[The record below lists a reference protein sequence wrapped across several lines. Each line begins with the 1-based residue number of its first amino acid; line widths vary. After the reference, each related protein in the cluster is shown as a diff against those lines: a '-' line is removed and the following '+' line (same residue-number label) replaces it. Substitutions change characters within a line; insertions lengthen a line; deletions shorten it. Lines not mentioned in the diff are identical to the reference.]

1 MRGHWIA
8 AGLAA
13 VAPAAL
19 AGAASGPAA
28 ASARAAA
35 DGFAVSF
42 LPSAPIRA
50 GRSGRIAIRL
60 VNGWHSTARGVTL
73 VVSVPSWVRI
83 AGAGCRPRSGGG
95 VTCSLPD
102 LAARRS
108 MVVRLTLTPTRVG
121 PYRIV
126 ARATAEALAEPVPVR
141 TPSAALPAFRVS
153 VDPVGARRAR
163 AMTGVSWHPGC
174 PVALADLRV
183 LRLSYWGFDGHVH
196 TGVLVVHRDVAAAVA
211 RVLRR
216 LFALRFPIRRME
228 PVDAFGGSDFRS
240 IEADNTSGFN
250 CRPVAGTSR
259 WSEHAYGRAID
270 LDPLENPYVSGG
282 HTAHPRSRRYLDRS
296 LRLPGM
302 IHAGDAV
309 VRAFEEVGWGWG
321 GTWSG
326 DRDYQHF
333 SASGR

>member
-8 AGLAA
+8 ACLAA
-13 VAPAAL
+13 VAPGAL
-19 AGAASGPAA
+19 AGASSGPAA
-28 ASARAAA
+28 AAAPVVA
-35 DGFAVSF
+35 DGFTVSF
-42 LPSAPIRA
+42 LPSAPIQA

-60 VNGWHSTARGVTL
+60 ANGWGSTARGVTL
-73 VVSVPSWVRI
+73 VVVVPSWVRI
-83 AGAGCRPRSGGG
+83 AATGCRPRSGGG

-108 MVVRLTLTPTRVG
+108 TVVRLTLTPTRLG
-121 PYRIV
+121 TYRIV
-126 ARATAEALAEPVPVR
+126 ARASAEALAETSPVR

-153 VDPVGARRAR
+153 IAAVGARRAR
-163 AMTGVSWHPGC
+163 AMTGVSWRPGC

-183 LRLSYWGFDGHVH
+183 LRVSHWGFDGRAH
-196 TGVLVVHRDVAAAVA
+196 TGVLVVHRQAAAALA
-211 RVLRR
+211 RVFRR

-240 IEADNTSGFN
+240 IEADNTSAFN

-270 LDPLENPYVSGG
+270 LNPLENPYVSGG
-282 HTAHPRSRRYLDRS
+282 RTAHPGSRRYLDRS
-296 LRLPGM
+296 LRLPGT

-309 VRAFEEVGWGWG
+309 VRAFAEIGWGWG
-321 GTWSG
+321 GSWTG

-333 SASGR
+333 SSSGG